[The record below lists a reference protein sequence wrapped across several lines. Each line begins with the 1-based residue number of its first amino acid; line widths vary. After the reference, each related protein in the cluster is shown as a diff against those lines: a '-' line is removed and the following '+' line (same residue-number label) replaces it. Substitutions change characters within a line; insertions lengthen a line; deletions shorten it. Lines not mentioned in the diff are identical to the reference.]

1 MENIP
6 SSPADVKSIIEA
18 VNLKTNTRFTYLKGD
33 HGVCR
38 FPFKI
43 SPDGFKDLLFTKD
56 GLMFDGAD
64 PDTYIALTE
73 PPEVIRGDPLYA
85 GDPTLYFKR
94 ALKPG
99 EVKDGH
105 LMALQSQARAKA
117 NQGKTQPAEKPLPA
131 PRLDNVYPIGEI
143 IPDIISTTQAT
154 KDIVKPLRS
163 VGRELKLVWLPAD
176 LYESDSFQKLKLGEQ
191 ELYRIYRTYSKLAG
205 GGSKNSYDRMG
216 IIQAAGLLERRKK
229 DLLASSNHVSRKEA
243 EKIGISER
251 SVIRYSLTLQ
261 KAGWIKKIVRGR
273 PAEGRPYVNK
283 YLVVKS
289 EKQRFGAVVKKKKKV
304 VH

>member
-6 SSPADVKSIIEA
+6 ASPAEVKSIIEA
-18 VNLKTNTRFTYLKGD
+18 VNLKTHTRFTYLKGD
-33 HGVCR
+33 HGVCK

-73 PPEVIRGDPLYA
+73 PPEVPPGDPLYA

-94 ALKPG
+94 PLRPG
-99 EVKDGH
+99 EVNNGH
-105 LMALQSQARAKA
+105 LVALQARARAEA
-117 NQGKTQPAEKPLPA
+117 NPGKTQPAEKPRPA
-131 PRLDNVYPIGEI
+131 PRRDNVVPIGEI
-143 IPDIISTTQAT
+143 IPDIIPTTPAT
-154 KDIVKPLRS
+154 PDVVKLLRS
-163 VGRELKLVWLPAD
+163 VGRELKLAWLPAD

-191 ELYRIYRTYSKLAG
+191 ELYRIYRTYSKQAG
-205 GGSKNSYDRMG
+205 GESKNSYVRMG
-216 IIQAAGLLERRKK
+216 ISQAGGLLERRKK
-229 DLLASSNHVSRKEA
+229 DMIGSSNHGSRKVA
-243 EKIGISER
+243 EKIGTYKSSIK
-251 SVIRYSLTLQ
+251 RYSLTLQ

-273 PAEGRPYVNK
+273 PPEGRPYVNK

-289 EKQRFGAVVKKKKKV
+289 EKQRFRAVVKKKKKV